1 MQRRRLHPLRRT
13 GRQAGVT
20 LVELLVCITI
30 LGVMAA
36 AVMPI
41 ARVSIKREREIELR
55 RSLRKIRTAIDEYK
69 RYTDAG
75 LIEREGVDSEGYPVE
90 LEVLVEGKELIGQLG
105 KRIKFLRRITIDPM
119 TKTTEWGM
127 RSYQDEPDSRS
138 WGRQNVYDVY
148 TTYDGTGLDGT
159 EYNEW

>member
-1 MQRRRLHPLRRT
+1 MGTQPRQPVRRG
-13 GRQAGVT
+13 GRQAGIT
-20 LVELLVCITI
+20 LIELLVCITI

-55 RSLRKIRTAIDEYK
+55 RALRKIRTAIDEYK

-75 LIEREGVDSEGYPVE
+75 LIEPEGLDSEGYPTE

-105 KRIKFLRRITIDPM
+105 KRIKFLRRIPIDPM
-119 TKTTEWGM
+119 TRTTEWGL
-127 RSYQDEPDSRS
+127 RSYQDDPDAKS
-138 WGRQNVYDVY
+138 WGRQIVYVVY
-148 TTYDGTGLDGT
+148 TTYVGTALDGT
-159 EYNEW
+159 ECSDW